1 MGMDASELRAL
12 AKTLRR
18 RAAGLQARA
27 DRAIK
32 KTAYDIV
39 ADAAI
44 LAPKDTGY
52 LASSIGADFPGPLK
66 AVLGP
71 TANYAHFVEWGTS
84 KMPARPYMHP
94 SVDRRLPG
102 LLKALTRTVTL

>member
-1 MGMDASELRAL
+1 MGMDASELRSF
-12 AKTLRR
+12 AKSLRR

-27 DRAIK
+27 DRAIRK
-32 KTAYDIV
+32 SGLDMV

-52 LASSIGADFPGPLK
+52 MASTIGVDFPGPLR

-71 TANYAHFVEWGTS
+71 TANYSGYVEWGTS

>member
-1 MGMDASELRAL
+1 MGMNASELRGL

-18 RAAGLQARA
+18 RAAGLQGRA

-52 LASSIGADFPGPLK
+52 LASSISVDFPGLLK
-66 AVLGP
+66 AVFGP
-71 TANYAHFVEWGTS
+71 TANYAGYVEWGTS
-84 KMPARPYMHP
+84 RMPARPYMHP
-94 SVDRRLPG
+94 ATDRRLPG